1 MGDFDD
7 VGCGGDRVDGIG
19 HAAAELSWK
28 RGDDRH
34 FKRRRPVWVNLAA
47 VYPRPAEV
55 RPFSDGWDLH
65 AEVPGEQTAWLRTTT
80 SIWIA
85 QVRYGVR
92 RGSGG
97 GVPLV
102 GWLPADAIRLS
113 EDAPAR
119 KDAKP

>member
-1 MGDFDD
+1 MFDG
-7 VGCGGDRVDGIG
+7 V
-19 HAAAELSWK
+19 HPEPSWK

-34 FKRRRPVWVNLAA
+34 FKRPRPVWVNLAV

-55 RPFSDGWDLH
+55 RPFPDGWDLQ
-65 AEVPGEQTAWLRTTT
+65 AEVPGELTAWLRTTT
-80 SIWIA
+80 GTWVA
-85 QVRYGVR
+85 QVRYSIR

-102 GWLPADAIRLS
+102 GWLPAAIRLR